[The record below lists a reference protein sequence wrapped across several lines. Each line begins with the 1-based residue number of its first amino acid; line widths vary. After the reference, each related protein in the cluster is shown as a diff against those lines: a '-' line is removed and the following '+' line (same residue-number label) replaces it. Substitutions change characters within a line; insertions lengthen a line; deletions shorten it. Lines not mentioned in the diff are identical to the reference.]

1 MPKKRIVGRTER
13 AIQIAAAIGET
24 LREARAAAGITQADV
39 AGAVGVS
46 RQLYADIEAGKTAL
60 RMDQLDGIARAVG
73 VTPWTLVRRSLDL
86 MATSPIARD

>member
-1 MPKKRIVGRTER
+1 MPRKRIVGRTER
-13 AIQIAAAIGET
+13 AIKIAAAIGET

-39 AGAVGVS
+39 ADAVGVS

-86 MATSPIARD
+86 MAASPVAGG